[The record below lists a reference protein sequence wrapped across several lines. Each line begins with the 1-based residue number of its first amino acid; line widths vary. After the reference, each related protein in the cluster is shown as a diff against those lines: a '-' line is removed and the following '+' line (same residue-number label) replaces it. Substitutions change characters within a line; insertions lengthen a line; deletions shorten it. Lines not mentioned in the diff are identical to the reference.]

1 MKLLFITILSWII
14 EIGYWIYNFFSYI
27 FSFVELKPLTR
38 KTIFIVTPTFTGP
51 FLYRKAKKYL
61 ENKGFNVI
69 IYNFTKEIKD
79 IDTSAEK
86 LKKILDDMNLENVC
100 LVGISAAGLTC
111 YEYVNKLDGWGR
123 VDTFVSIGTPFKGT
137 LMSYFAFHTKIGRR
151 LIPKSSYIAHI
162 QSIKPRNLDKTYCL
176 VATKDEIVPKESS
189 MLSGAHFIEVPV
201 LGHVRLHAF
210 SDKTFEI
217 ISQIAMAPLKS
228 NLFRTKKGGVIKI

>member
-1 MKLLFITILSWII
+1 MKNIFITPLSWAI
-14 EIGYWIYNFFSYI
+14 EILYWAYNLFSYI
-27 FSFVELKPLTR
+27 FSFIELKPLTR
-38 KTIFIVTPTFTGP
+38 KTVFILTPTFTGP

-69 IYNFTKEIKD
+69 IYNFSKEIKD

-86 LKKILDDMNLENVC
+86 LKKIIDDMNLENVC
-100 LVGISAAGLTC
+100 LVGISAAGLTT
-111 YEYVNKLDGWGR
+111 YEYLNKLNGWDR
-123 VDTFVSIGTPFKGT
+123 VDTFITIGTPFKGT
-137 LMSYFAFHTKIGRR
+137 YMSYFAYHTKIGRR

-162 QSIKPRNLDKTYCL
+162 QGIEPQNLDRTYCL

-189 MLSGAHFIEVPV
+189 TLSGAHFIEVPV

-217 ISQIAMAPLKS
+217 ISQIAATPIKLHKKR
-228 NLFRTKKGGVIKI
+228 NLLEIIK